1 MTDARTEKSFS
12 EGYFLNA
19 GNLFAT
25 ARSAC
30 ERMGLAGEKA
40 DLRDALI
47 AVVFSA
53 AALEAFIMEVPII
66 LRPFTLRAKRNPVLA
81 RLDSLLSECEE
92 SRASIQLKFIAAR
105 AVLGAEPYDKGAQ
118 PYQDFRLLF
127 SLRDS
132 LIHMKPDKIRDEP
145 NRILQAL
152 RSRGVLDDSEPN
164 VKTSFLGDVATRKVG
179 RWAVDVAA
187 DMVQSIRDCFSPNQ
201 FGDAVPLVVGM
212 ICGSFERL

>member
-1 MTDARTEKSFS
+1 MTDAPAEKSFS

-19 GNLFAT
+19 GILIAT
-25 ARSAC
+25 ARAAC
-30 ERMGLAGEKA
+30 ERMDLAGEKA
-40 DLRDALI
+40 DLHDALV

-66 LRPFTLRAKRNPVLA
+66 LRPFTLGARRSPVLA
-81 RLDSLLSECEE
+81 RLESLLVECEDCHAP
-92 SRASIQLKFIAAR
+92 SRLKYTATR
-105 AVLGAEPYDKGAQ
+105 AVLGAEPYDKSAL

-145 NRILQAL
+145 NSVLHAL
-152 RSRGVLDDSEPN
+152 RSRGVLDDSESN

-179 RWAVDVAA
+179 RWAVNVAA
-187 DMVQSIRDCFSPNQ
+187 DMVQSIRDCFTPNQ
-201 FGDAVPLVVGM
+201 FGDSVPSVVGM